1 MTTNR
6 NNAKILAPCLMMFS
20 CLTSVSMVLVEFG
33 FILCGNR
40 GPVRTGAT
48 SHAQAA
54 LAGMVFP
61 FSWFSPGIGACRAPG
76 VLGATLKGR
85 VVSIA
90 GHSDRQKEQA
100 RKRLS

>member
-1 MTTNR
+1 
-6 NNAKILAPCLMMFS
+6 MFS

-54 LAGMVFP
+54 LAGMVFR
-61 FSWFSPGIGACRAPG
+61 FSWFSLESGPIVAFGHGSGGSAHEEIAAYRDGRC
-76 VLGATLKGR
+76 LGR
-85 VVSIA
+85 VDLERHGIV
-90 GHSDRQKEQA
+90 GLYLDRLQVVIDI
-100 RKRLS
+100 R